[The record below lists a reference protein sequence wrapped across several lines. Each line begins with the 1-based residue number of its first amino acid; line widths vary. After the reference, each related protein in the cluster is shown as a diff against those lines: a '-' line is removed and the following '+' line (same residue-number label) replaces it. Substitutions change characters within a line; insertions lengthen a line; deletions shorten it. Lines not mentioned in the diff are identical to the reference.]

1 MISRQ
6 YETSTFQVDISR
18 QERIATTIKIVMIP
32 VIEIPPRMFIEQQC
46 RSNTGVTEKKPLVQN
61 ILRYKTP

>member
-6 YETSTFQVDISR
+6 SGTSTFQVDISR
-18 QERIATTIKIVMIP
+18 QERIATTMKIVMIP

-46 RSNTGVTEKKPLVQN
+46 RSNTGVTEKVAFSSKYHSV
-61 ILRYKTP
+61 